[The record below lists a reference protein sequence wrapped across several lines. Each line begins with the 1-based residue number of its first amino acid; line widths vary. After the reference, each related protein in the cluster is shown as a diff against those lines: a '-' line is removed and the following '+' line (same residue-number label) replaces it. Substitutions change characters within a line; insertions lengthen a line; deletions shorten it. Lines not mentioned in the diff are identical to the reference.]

1 MAEIRTNMSKEDIV
15 HNMLEIACY
24 LSEQDAGVNEVNVKV
39 RNLNMHFEAWSE
51 EADADREQM
60 YVLMRI
66 MLECVRNVY
75 LNGLSQKRNRNGKE
89 NVKTS

>member
-51 EADADREQM
+51 EADADRE
-60 YVLMRI
+60 
-66 MLECVRNVY
+66 
-75 LNGLSQKRNRNGKE
+75 
-89 NVKTS
+89 